1 MEQALYIAKTAHLK
15 YWNGDFTR
23 LYFGM
28 EFCERLLP
36 SLSQLK
42 KALDFTR
49 KNHLTFTL
57 VTPYVTESG
66 LKKVE
71 KLIELLTELQPESE
85 IVFNDWGVFHLLR
98 EENYPLKPVLGRLL
112 NKMKRGPRIA
122 NIKELIPPTSL
133 DYFMTPGLS
142 IPAIQEF
149 LLTNTIHRV
158 EFDNLLQGLNLS
170 GITSDMH
177 LSLYLP
183 FAYITTTRFCF
194 MSSSKRSE
202 EMEIG
207 VSPCKKECQHY
218 AFSLLNPVMTTPL
231 IRKGNTVFFTN
242 EDIPDKPIR
251 ENKIDRLVVQPE
263 IPL

>member
-36 SLSQLK
+36 SPSHLK
-42 KALDFTR
+42 KALDFTQ
-49 KNHLTFTL
+49 KNQLAFTL
-57 VTPYVTESG
+57 VTPYVTEKG
-66 LKKVE
+66 LSTVD
-71 KLIELLTELQPESE
+71 KLITLLSEAAPESE

-98 EENYPLKPVLGRLL
+98 EKNYPVKPVMGRML
-112 NKMKRGPRIA
+112 NKIKRGPRIA

-133 DYFMTPGLS
+133 NYFMTPGIS
-142 IPAIQEF
+142 IPGIQQF
-149 LLTNTIHRV
+149 LLKNRIERV
-158 EFDNLLQGLNLS
+158 EFDNLLQGLNLK
-170 GITSDMH
+170 GICSDLH

-183 FAYITTTRFCF
+183 FAFITTTRFCF
-194 MSSSKRSE
+194 MSSQTSPDAMK
-202 EMEIG
+202 IG
-207 VSPCKKECQHY
+207 VAPCKKECQNH

-231 IRKGNTVFFTN
+231 IRKGNTIFFSN
-242 EDIPDKPIR
+242 ETIPEKSIR
-251 ENKIDRLVVQPE
+251 ESKIDRVVVQPE

>member
-36 SLSQLK
+36 SPSQLK
-42 KALDFTR
+42 KALDFTQ
-49 KNHLTFTL
+49 KNHLAFTL

-66 LKKVE
+66 LNKVD
-71 KLIELLTELQPESE
+71 KLIRLISELAPESE

-98 EENYPLKPVLGRLL
+98 EKNYPVKPVMGRLL

-122 NIKELIPPTSL
+122 NLKELIPPTSL
-133 DYFMTPGLS
+133 NYFMTPGVS
-142 IPAIQEF
+142 IPEIQQF
-149 LLTNTIHRV
+149 LLANAIARV

-170 GITSDMH
+170 GISSDLH

-194 MSSSKRSE
+194 MSSSTSSE
-202 EMEIG
+202 KMKIG
-207 VSPCKKECQHY
+207 VAPCRKECQNY
-218 AFSLLNPVMTTPL
+218 AFSLVNPVMTTPL
-231 IRKGNTVFFTN
+231 IRKGNTIFFSN
-242 EDIPDKPIR
+242 ENIPDKPIR